1 MEVINYYYQI
11 LELKYDATEKEINE
25 SYKNKIKKY
34 FNLPF
39 LNENQ
44 KVEIK
49 ELKKAKFILS
59 NNDLR
64 KKYDSII
71 FQEIEENNKLKEKD
85 ILNKQEN
92 LSTVTSEP
100 TLKNLGAKYN
110 LWYDIYSLYYL
121 STCYWLCAFLNV

>member
-85 ILNKQEN
+85 ILNKKEKLDSQLMGN
-92 LSTVTSEP
+92 RIFSMIGIITP
-100 TLKNLGAKYN
+100 PQRN
-110 LWYDIYSLYYL
+110 YDIDRNFASIK
-121 STCYWLCAFLNV
+121 

>member
-1 MEVINYYYQI
+1 MEVINYYYKI
-11 LELKYDATEKEINE
+11 LELNYNATEEEINDA
-25 SYKNKIKKY
+25 YKNKIKKY

-49 ELKKAKFILS
+49 ELKKAKFLLS

-85 ILNKQEN
+85 TLNKKEK
-92 LSTVTSEP
+92 LDSEMMGNRVFSMIGIITP
-100 TLKNLGAKYN
+100 PQRN
-110 LWYDIYSLYYL
+110 YDIDRNFASIK
-121 STCYWLCAFLNV
+121 

>member
-1 MEVINYYYQI
+1 MEVINYYYKI
-11 LELKYDATEKEINE
+11 LELKYNATEEEINDA
-25 SYKNKIKKY
+25 YKNKIKKY

-59 NNDLR
+59 NTDLR
-64 KKYDSII
+64 EKYDSII

-85 ILNKQEN
+85 TLNKKEK
-92 LSTVTSEP
+92 LDSEMMGNRVFSMIGIMTP
-100 TLKNLGAKYN
+100 PQRN
-110 LWYDIYSLYYL
+110 YDIDRNFASIK
-121 STCYWLCAFLNV
+121 

>member
-1 MEVINYYYQI
+1 MEVINYYYKI
-11 LELKYDATEKEINE
+11 LELNYNATEEEINDA
-25 SYKNKIKKY
+25 YKNKIKKY

-49 ELKKAKFILS
+49 ELKKAKFLLS

-85 ILNKQEN
+85 TLNKKEK
-92 LSTVTSEP
+92 LDSEMMGNRVFSMIGIMTP
-100 TLKNLGAKYN
+100 PQRNYN
-110 LWYDIYSLYYL
+110 IDRNFASIK
-121 STCYWLCAFLNV
+121 

>member
-59 NNDLR
+59 NTDLR
-64 KKYDSII
+64 EKYDSII

-85 ILNKQEN
+85 TLNKKEK
-92 LSTVTSEP
+92 LDSEMMGNRIFSMIGIITP
-100 TLKNLGAKYN
+100 PQRN
-110 LWYDIYSLYYL
+110 YDIDRNFASIK
-121 STCYWLCAFLNV
+121 

>member
-11 LELKYDATEKEINE
+11 LELKYNATEKEINE
-25 SYKNKIKKY
+25 SYNNKIKKY

-85 ILNKQEN
+85 ILNKKEKLDSQLMGN
-92 LSTVTSEP
+92 RIFSMIGIITP
-100 TLKNLGAKYN
+100 PQMNYN
-110 LWYDIYSLYYL
+110 IDRNFASIK
-121 STCYWLCAFLNV
+121 

>member
-11 LELKYDATEKEINE
+11 LEVKYDATEKEINDA
-25 SYKNKIKKY
+25 YKNKIKKY

-44 KVEIK
+44 KVDIK

-59 NNDLR
+59 NNELR

-71 FQEIEENNKLKEKD
+71 FQELEENKNLNKKEKLD
-85 ILNKQEN
+85 SQMMGNRIFSMIGVITPPQRN
-92 LSTVTSEP
+92 
-100 TLKNLGAKYN
+100 
-110 LWYDIYSLYYL
+110 YDIDRNFASIK
-121 STCYWLCAFLNV
+121 

>member
-1 MEVINYYYQI
+1 MEVINYYYKI
-11 LELKYDATEKEINE
+11 LELNYNATEEEINDA
-25 SYKNKIKKY
+25 YKNKIKKY

-49 ELKKAKFILS
+49 ELKKAKFLLS

-85 ILNKQEN
+85 TLNKKEK
-92 LSTVTSEP
+92 LDSEMMGNRVFSMIGIITP
-100 TLKNLGAKYN
+100 PQRNYN
-110 LWYDIYSLYYL
+110 IDRNFASIK
-121 STCYWLCAFLNV
+121 

>member
-11 LELKYDATEKEINE
+11 LELKYNATEKEIIE
-25 SYKNKIKKY
+25 SYNNKIKKY

-59 NNDLR
+59 NTDLR
-64 KKYDSII
+64 EKYDSII

-85 ILNKQEN
+85 TLNKKEKLDSQLMGN
-92 LSTVTSEP
+92 RIFSMINIMTP
-100 TLKNLGAKYN
+100 PQRN
-110 LWYDIYSLYYL
+110 YDIDRNFASIK
-121 STCYWLCAFLNV
+121 

>member
-64 KKYDSII
+64 KKYYSII

-85 ILNKQEN
+85 ILNKKEKLDSQLMGN
-92 LSTVTSEP
+92 RIFSMIGVITP
-100 TLKNLGAKYN
+100 PQRN
-110 LWYDIYSLYYL
+110 YDIDRNFASIK
-121 STCYWLCAFLNV
+121 

>member
-1 MEVINYYYQI
+1 MEVINYYYKI
-11 LELKYDATEKEINE
+11 LELNYNATEEEINDA
-25 SYKNKIKKY
+25 YKNKIKKY

-59 NNDLR
+59 NTDLR
-64 KKYDSII
+64 EKYDSII

-85 ILNKQEN
+85 TLNKKEK
-92 LSTVTSEP
+92 LDSEMMGNRVFSMIGIMTP
-100 TLKNLGAKYN
+100 PQRN
-110 LWYDIYSLYYL
+110 YDIDRNFASIK
-121 STCYWLCAFLNV
+121 

>member
-1 MEVINYYYQI
+1 MEVINYYYKI
-11 LELKYDATEKEINE
+11 LELNYNATEEEINDA
-25 SYKNKIKKY
+25 YKNKIKKY

-39 LNENQ
+39 LNDNQ
-44 KVEIK
+44 KIEIK

-85 ILNKQEN
+85 TLNKKEK
-92 LSTVTSEP
+92 LDSEMMGNRVFSMIGIMTP
-100 TLKNLGAKYN
+100 PQRN
-110 LWYDIYSLYYL
+110 YDIDRNFASIK
-121 STCYWLCAFLNV
+121 

>member
-11 LELKYDATEKEINE
+11 LELKYNATEKEINE
-25 SYKNKIKKY
+25 SYNNKIKKY

-71 FQEIEENNKLKEKD
+71 FQEIEENNKFKEKD
-85 ILNKQEN
+85 TLNKKEKLDSQLMGN
-92 LSTVTSEP
+92 RIFSMINIITP
-100 TLKNLGAKYN
+100 PQRN
-110 LWYDIYSLYYL
+110 YDIDRNFASIK
-121 STCYWLCAFLNV
+121 

>member
-11 LELKYDATEKEINE
+11 LEVKYDATEKEINDA
-25 SYKNKIKKY
+25 YKNKIKKY

-44 KVEIK
+44 KVDIK

-59 NNDLR
+59 NNELR

-71 FQEIEENNKLKEKD
+71 FQEIEENKNIKEKD
-85 ILNKQEN
+85 TLNKKEKLDSQMMGN
-92 LSTVTSEP
+92 RIFSMIGVITP
-100 TLKNLGAKYN
+100 PQRN
-110 LWYDIYSLYYL
+110 YDIDRNFASIK
-121 STCYWLCAFLNV
+121 

>member
-11 LELKYDATEKEINE
+11 LELKYNATEKEINE
-25 SYKNKIKKY
+25 SYNNKIKKY

-59 NNDLR
+59 NTDLR
-64 KKYDSII
+64 EKYDSII

-85 ILNKQEN
+85 TLNKKEKLDSQLMGN
-92 LSTVTSEP
+92 RIFSMINIMTP
-100 TLKNLGAKYN
+100 PQRN
-110 LWYDIYSLYYL
+110 YDIDRNFASIK
-121 STCYWLCAFLNV
+121 

>member
-85 ILNKQEN
+85 ILNKKEKLDSQLMGN
-92 LSTVTSEP
+92 RIFSMIGIITPPQMNYNIDRNFTSI
-100 TLKNLGAKYN
+100 K
-110 LWYDIYSLYYL
+110 
-121 STCYWLCAFLNV
+121 

>member
-11 LELKYDATEKEINE
+11 LELKYNATEKEINE
-25 SYKNKIKKY
+25 SYNNKIKKY

-59 NNDLR
+59 NTDLR
-64 KKYDSII
+64 EKYDSII

-85 ILNKQEN
+85 TLNKKEK
-92 LSTVTSEP
+92 LDSEMMGNRVFSMIGIMTP
-100 TLKNLGAKYN
+100 PQRN
-110 LWYDIYSLYYL
+110 YDIDRNFASIK
-121 STCYWLCAFLNV
+121 